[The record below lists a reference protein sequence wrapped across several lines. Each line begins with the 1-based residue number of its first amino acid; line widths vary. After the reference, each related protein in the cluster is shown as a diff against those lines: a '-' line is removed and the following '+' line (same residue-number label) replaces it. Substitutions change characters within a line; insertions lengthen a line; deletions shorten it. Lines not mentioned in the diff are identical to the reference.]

1 MYNKDSAPVKQKLY
15 GFLYKYYYSYED
27 ILYTNNAS
35 KEGEMKRF
43 IPILAMAVIT
53 IMAASSCSV
62 DTPVQAVQAEKDSPE
77 YLYEV
82 LSPWADVDPIPL
94 RGISPRLDTL
104 AGKKIGLFANFKR
117 AAVPIA
123 NEVDKRLKDV
133 FPDIE
138 TILFHSTAPNVDES
152 ETARKEEFAKWAK
165 SVDAVVG
172 VVGD

>member
-1 MYNKDSAPVKQKLY
+1 
-15 GFLYKYYYSYED
+15 
-27 ILYTNNAS
+27 
-35 KEGEMKRF
+35 MKRF
-43 IPILAMAVIT
+43 IPILVTVVFT
-53 IMAASSCSV
+53 IMAVSSLSAN
-62 DTPVQAVQAEKDSPE
+62 THAAAAKGDSE

-123 NEVDKRLKDV
+123 REVEKQLKDV

-138 TILFHSTAPNVDES
+138 TDLFHSTAPNVDES
-152 ETARKEEFAKWAK
+152 KTARKEEFAAWAR